1 MNSTFPAVFFC
12 ICICAILF
20 ILYPNCSLI
29 EYTTHN
35 NEIKRNVIVLF
46 KNKKDCEKIINLL
59 KEKENTYYKCESL

>member
-12 ICICAILF
+12 IGIFVILF

-35 NEIKRNVIVLF
+35 NKIERRSLVLF
-46 KNKKDCEKIINLL
+46 TSKKDCEKIINLL
-59 KEKENTYYKCESL
+59 KEKENTYYKCESF